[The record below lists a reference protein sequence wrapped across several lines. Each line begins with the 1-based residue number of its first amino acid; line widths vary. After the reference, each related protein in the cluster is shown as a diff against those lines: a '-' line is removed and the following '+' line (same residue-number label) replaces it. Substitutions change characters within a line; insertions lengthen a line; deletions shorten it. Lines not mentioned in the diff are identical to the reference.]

1 MKAWISSKNI
11 NGILNVMQ
19 DNPYPETPVP
29 AAPIAVAPQPAVIQP
44 VQGRPFLV
52 VFFFS
57 FVWGVFGVDRF
68 YLGKIWTGIL
78 KFLTFGGFG
87 IWAMLD
93 LSQIMS
99 GVMRDKQGNEM
110 VDYARYKKLA
120 SKIVKVFALIVGVT
134 IVLVGAAIFY
144 AIYNIVTQLM
154 QNGGLNN
161 LIPGGLGMPNINQLL
176 GL

>member
-1 MKAWISSKNI
+1 
-11 NGILNVMQ
+11 MQ
-19 DNPYPETPVP
+19 DNPYNEVPAVPVQPVLASPQP
-29 AAPIAVAPQPAVIQP
+29 AAPEPA
-44 VQGRPFLV
+44 QGRPFLA

-78 KFLTFGGFG
+78 KFLTFGGYG
-87 IWAMLD
+87 IWAMID

-99 GVMRDKQGNEM
+99 GAMRDKQGNEM
-110 VDYARYKKLA
+110 VDYQKYKKLA
-120 SKIVKVFALIVGVT
+120 SKTMKVFSLVVGITVV
-134 IVLVGAAIFY
+134 IVGAALFY

-154 QNGGLNN
+154 QNGTLNN
-161 LIPGGLGMPNINQLL
+161 LIPGGLQMPNVNQLL

>member
-1 MKAWISSKNI
+1 
-11 NGILNVMQ
+11 MQ
-19 DNPYPETPVP
+19 DNPYTEVP
-29 AAPIAVAPQPAVIQP
+29 APIAVVPAPQPVAVEP
-44 VQGRPFLV
+44 AEGRPFLV

-99 GVMRDKQGNEM
+99 GAMRDKQGNEM
-110 VDYARYKKLA
+110 VDYTRYKKLA
-120 SKIVKVFALIVGVT
+120 SKIVKIFAIVVGVT
-134 IVLVGAAIFY
+134 IILVGVALFY
-144 AIYNIVTQLM
+144 AIYSIVTQLM
-154 QNGGLNN
+154 QNGGLND
-161 LIPGGLGMPNINQLL
+161 LVPGGLQMPNINQLL

>member
-1 MKAWISSKNI
+1 
-11 NGILNVMQ
+11 MQ
-19 DNPYPETPVP
+19 ENPYTEVP
-29 AAPIAVAPQPAVIQP
+29 APIIAAPTPPLTVIEPA
-44 VQGRPFLV
+44 QGRPFLV

-68 YLGKIWTGIL
+68 YLGKFWTGIL

-99 GVMRDKQGNEM
+99 GAMRDKQGNEM
-110 VDYARYKKLA
+110 IDYLRYKKLA
-120 SKIVKVFALIVGVT
+120 AKIVKVFALVVGVT
-134 IVLVGAAIFY
+134 VILVGIAIFY

-161 LIPGGLGMPNINQLL
+161 LVPGGLQMPNVNQLL

>member
-1 MKAWISSKNI
+1 
-11 NGILNVMQ
+11 MQ
-19 DNPYPETPVP
+19 DNPYTEVP
-29 AAPIAVAPQPAVIQP
+29 APIAVAPAPQLAVVEP
-44 VQGRPFLV
+44 PQGRPFLV

-99 GVMRDKQGNEM
+99 GAMRDKQGNEM
-110 VDYARYKKLA
+110 IDYLRYKKLA
-120 SKIVKVFALIVGVT
+120 SKIVKVFAVIVGVT
-134 IVLVGAAIFY
+134 IILVGVALFY
-144 AIYNIVTQLM
+144 AIYSIVTQLM
-154 QNGGLNN
+154 QNGGLND
-161 LIPGGLGMPNINQLL
+161 LVPGGLQMPNINQLL

>member
-1 MKAWISSKNI
+1 
-11 NGILNVMQ
+11 MQ
-19 DNPYPETPVP
+19 DNPYTEVP
-29 AAPIAVAPQPAVIQP
+29 APIAVAPAPQLVVVEPA
-44 VQGRPFLV
+44 QGRPFLV

-99 GVMRDKQGNEM
+99 GAMRDKQGNEM
-110 VDYARYKKLA
+110 IDYLRYKKLA
-120 SKIVKVFALIVGVT
+120 SKIVKVFAVIVGVT
-134 IVLVGAAIFY
+134 IILVGVALFY
-144 AIYNIVTQLM
+144 AIYSIVTQLM
-154 QNGGLNN
+154 QNGGLND
-161 LIPGGLGMPNINQLL
+161 LVPGGLQMPNINQLL